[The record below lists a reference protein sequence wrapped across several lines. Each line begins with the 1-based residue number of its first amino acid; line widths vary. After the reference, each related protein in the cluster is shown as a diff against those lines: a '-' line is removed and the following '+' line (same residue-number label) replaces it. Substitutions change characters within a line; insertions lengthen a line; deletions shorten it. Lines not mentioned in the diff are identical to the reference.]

1 MVGALLMIE
10 PRPGAMT
17 MRGMK
22 LSVFLAALGVVG
34 LALWAGAFVDQ
45 TGTHMSRAASR
56 FLAALDKEQAAK
68 ATYSFDSDERVN
80 WHFIPRE
87 RNGLPI
93 KAMTP
98 AQRALAF
105 GLIQSG
111 VTSTGYLKATTI
123 MSLEQVL
130 KEIEKPGGLTR
141 DPELY
146 FVTIFGTPS
155 DRGRWGWRVE
165 GHHISLNFALQ
176 DGKIVASTPCFF
188 GANPAEIRQGPRQ
201 GLRTLADIEDRALRL
216 LQALDSRQA
225 KEAVVD
231 DTAPKDIRAAHTL
244 QPPTD
249 SAVGIAYADLNGT
262 QRQMMQALVESYT
275 VNMPGDVAGA
285 WLDEIKQAGPETVRF
300 AWFGPADRSQPHGY
314 RVQGPTFLIEFNNTQ
329 NGANHIHS
337 VWRNMLG
344 DFGIPLKK

>member
-1 MVGALLMIE
+1 
-10 PRPGAMT
+10 
-17 MRGMK
+17 MK
-22 LSVFLAALGVVG
+22 PSVFLAALGVVS
-34 LALWAGAFVDQ
+34 LALWAGALVDQ
-45 TGTHMSRAASR
+45 TGTHMADAAGR
-56 FLAALDKEQAAK
+56 FVAALDKDQAAK
-68 ATYSFDSDERVN
+68 ATYPFDSPERVN

-87 RNGLPI
+87 RKGLPI
-93 KAMTP
+93 KEMTS

-111 VTSTGYLKATTI
+111 VAGPGYLKATTI

-130 KEIEKPGGLTR
+130 KELEGGKGPVR

-155 DRGRWGWRVE
+155 GRGRWGWRVE
-165 GHHISLNFALQ
+165 GHHLSLNFTLQ
-176 DGKIVASTPCFF
+176 DGKILAATPAFF
-188 GANPAEIRQGPRQ
+188 GSNPAEVREGPRK
-201 GLRTLADIEDRALRL
+201 GVRTLADIEDRALRL
-216 LQALDSRQA
+216 VQALDSRQA
-225 KEAVVD
+225 KEAVTT
-231 DTAPKDIRAAHTL
+231 DTAPKDIRAANTL

-249 SAVGIAYADLNGT
+249 SAVGIAYADLSGD
-262 QRQMMQALVESYT
+262 QKEMMQALVESYAA
-275 VNMPGDVAGA
+275 NMPPEVATA
-285 WLDEIKQAGPETVRF
+285 WLGEIKQAGTEKVRF

-344 DFGIPLKK
+344 DFGIPIK